1 MHRYLKKKKNKAYKE
16 KKNNKSKNFFFEIKN
31 SSEQQKI
38 SSDPNLQKVLFVHDF
53 FTNGQIKLFFL
64 KFQ

>member
-31 SSEQQKI
+31 S
-38 SSDPNLQKVLFVHDF
+38 
-53 FTNGQIKLFFL
+53 IKLFFL